1 MFGEQVLGCCLS
13 FRHGKNLPR
22 SSKNQI
28 GSVDPD
34 ALKIPARRAECSLT
48 ENARSPF
55 HAEPGQL
62 HDGCRAWK
70 SFDWQA
76 MTRLHEKGLIE
87 DPVNKAKSV
96 VLTEKGLAEAER
108 LFKALFVKE

>member
-1 MFGEQVLGCCLS
+1 MVIDERKIDQSVL
-13 FRHGKNLPR
+13 
-22 SSKNQI
+22 
-28 GSVDPD
+28 
-34 ALKIPARRAECSLT
+34 ALLYLT
-48 ENARSPF
+48 
-55 HAEPGQL
+55 L

>member
-1 MFGEQVLGCCLS
+1 MHGEHNGFLLAVFEVVNSAMVIDERKIDESVL
-13 FRHGKNLPR
+13 
-22 SSKNQI
+22 
-28 GSVDPD
+28 
-34 ALKIPARRAECSLT
+34 ALFYLT
-48 ENARSPF
+48 
-55 HAEPGQL
+55 L

-96 VLTEKGLAEAER
+96 ILTEKGLAEAER